1 MIKFTKDEEIFLR
14 SIEEA
19 RIATSHAGIPHVKP
33 VSFIYHKGII
43 FIATDYQTRTFKNL
57 QVNPRASV
65 TIDIY
70 ESGKHKAVC
79 IQGRV
84 EILEKGHEFL
94 EIYKIFEKKFAWV
107 RNEPWKENE
116 APFLKIITTNKIS
129 WGINQKLTKKEI

>member
-1 MIKFTKDEEIFLR
+1 MFLQ

-19 RIATSHAGIPHVKP
+19 RIATSHSDIPHVKP
-33 VSFIYHKGII
+33 VSFIYHDGFI
-43 FIATDYQTRTFKNL
+43 FIATDYQTRTFRNL
-57 QVNPRASV
+57 QTNPRASV

-84 EILEKGHEFL
+84 EILEKGQEFL
-94 EIYKIFEKKFAWV
+94 EIYKKFENKFAWV

-116 APFLKIITTNKIS
+116 APFLKIISANKTS
-129 WGINQKLTKKEI
+129 WGIN

>member
-1 MIKFTKDEEIFLR
+1 MIKFTKDEEIFLQ

-19 RIATSHAGIPHVKP
+19 RIATSHSDIPHEKP
-33 VSFIYHKGII
+33 VSYIFHDDFIL
-43 FIATDYQTRTFKNL
+43 IATDYQTRTFKNL
-57 QVNPRASV
+57 QENPRTSV

-84 EILEKGHEFL
+84 EILEKGQEFL
-94 EIYKIFEKKFAWV
+94 EIYKKFENKFAWV

-116 APFLKIITTNKIS
+116 APFLKIISTNKTS
-129 WGINQKLTKKEI
+129 WGVNQK

>member
-1 MIKFTKDEEIFLR
+1 MIKFTKDEEVFLQ

-19 RIATSHAGIPHVKP
+19 RIATSHSDIPHVKP
-33 VSFIYHKGII
+33 VSYIFHDDFI

-57 QVNPRASV
+57 QVNPRTGV

-79 IQGRV
+79 VQGRV
-84 EILEKGHEFL
+84 EILEKGQEFL
-94 EIYKIFEKKFAWV
+94 EIYKKFEKKFAWV

-116 APFLKIITTNKIS
+116 APFLKIISTNKLS
-129 WGINQKLTKKEI
+129 WGINQKRS

>member
-1 MIKFTKDEEIFLR
+1 LIKFTKDEEIFLR

-19 RIATSHAGIPHVKP
+19 RIATSHADIPHVKP
-33 VSFIYHKGII
+33 VSFIHHNNII

-129 WGINQKLTKKEI
+129 WGINQKLTKK